1 MQKRKKNIDAF
12 CFGVKKLEGG
22 RGGGGGGGG
31 SILILLCSFS
41 HEASGWPSG

>member
-1 MQKRKKNIDAF
+1 MHKRKKNIDAF

-22 RGGGGGGGG
+22 G
-31 SILILLCSFS
+31 SILLLLCSFS